1 MRNLLFLLAAPV
13 LASQAMAAAPYP
25 AEPIKFI
32 VPFPVG
38 SGTDGRGRVL
48 DQSLPARKGQPAIVE
63 NRPNASG
70 FMAAQATAPAVKTA
84 GSQAE

>member
-13 LASQAMAAAPYP
+13 LASQAMAAAHYP

-38 SGTDGRGRVL
+38 SGMDAGARVL
-48 DQSLPARKGQPAIVE
+48 DQSLPASKGRPVIVE
-63 NRPNASG
+63 NHPNASG
-70 FMAAQATAPAVKTA
+70 FMAAQAAAPAVKIA
-84 GSQAE
+84 WSQPE

>member
-1 MRNLLFLLAAPV
+1 MRNLLFLLAAPL

-25 AEPIKFI
+25 TDPIKII

-38 SGTDGRGRVL
+38 SGTDAGARVL
-48 DQSLPARKGQPAIVE
+48 DQSLPAGKGQHVILE

-70 FMAAQATAPAVKTA
+70 FMAAQAAAPAVKTA
-84 GSQAE
+84 WSQPE